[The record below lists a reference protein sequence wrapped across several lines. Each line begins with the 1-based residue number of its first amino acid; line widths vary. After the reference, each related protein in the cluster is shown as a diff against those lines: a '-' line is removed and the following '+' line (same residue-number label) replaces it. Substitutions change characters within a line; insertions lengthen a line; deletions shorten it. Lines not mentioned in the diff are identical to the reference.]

1 MNILDSDDNN
11 VLPKIMSN
19 ELTPE
24 NLNKLNRINE
34 IK

>member
-1 MNILDSDDNN
+1 MNILDSDDNY